1 MNGPRRHFFTLHELL
16 IMAALAALGGVSSTM
31 MSNIRAAVH
40 AVVGLPGG
48 MQFTAGVHVV
58 WLIIAVGLVRKPGAA
73 TVTGLLKGTV
83 ELLSGNLHGLLV
95 ILYAVLAGV
104 GVDLVWLLLG
114 RRHRPVTYMLAGG
127 VGTAS
132 NVLVLP
138 FLASLPY
145 DEGGLIA
152 GMTLLTAVAFL
163 SGVLLAGLLGWS
175 LLHTLRAAG
184 VAGAQPPEPP
194 IRPSPRT
201 WAGVGV
207 LGVALALVG
216 TAIYLAVVRAEVG
229 PVNDTGMS
237 PVASGDAAVPQ

>member
-1 MNGPRRHFFTLHELL
+1 
-16 IMAALAALGGVSSTM
+16 MAALAALGGVSSTM

-152 GMTLLTAVAFL
+152 GMTLLTAVA
-163 SGVLLAGLLGWS
+163 VPQWC
-175 LLHTLRAAG
+175 AAG
-184 VAGAQPPEPP
+184 RSVGLVAAPIPLRGGRCGRCPAAGAADSPE
-194 IRPSPRT
+194 PRT

-207 LGVALALVG
+207 LGRCA
-216 TAIYLAVVRAEVG
+216 RARG
-229 PVNDTGMS
+229 HRDL
-237 PVASGDAAVPQ
+237 SGRRPR